1 VQHEKKLYECEP
13 EDPNRCQGN
22 MSGEQCR
29 YLSLRGMSLAGYND
43 PDDARDYSTAINCP
57 KHGGVHQAVSLEKRA
72 TKNYRLQLWQ
82 ERVDEF
88 TENEQSKT
96 LREEVGI
103 LRLLL
108 EETINSCNNQMEL
121 LMYSNKIAD
130 LCMKLEKLVVSA
142 NRLESNMG
150 MLLDRGAALA
160 MGQKIVELISTKVA
174 DADTIDAIS
183 DGIINIFAKT
193 AHAEDEFNL
202 LSK

>member
-1 VQHEKKLYECEP
+1 
-13 EDPNRCQGN
+13 
-22 MSGEQCR
+22 
-29 YLSLRGMSLAGYND
+29 
-43 PDDARDYSTAINCP
+43 
-57 KHGGVHQAVSLEKRA
+57 
-72 TKNYRLQLWQ
+72 
-82 ERVDEF
+82 
-88 TENEQSKT
+88 
-96 LREEVGI
+96 
-103 LRLLL
+103 
-108 EETINSCNNQMEL
+108 
-121 LMYSNKIAD
+121 
-130 LCMKLEKLVVSA
+130 VVSA